1 MSLDVRRLSEALSA
15 YADEVDVSVS
25 ELDRK
30 QRELHQRLGQSRS
43 PSRAGMALA
52 VAAILL
58 LMAVAV
64 AGTLWAFRPDTTVP
78 SGTHAAGSL
87 TGLWS
92 YVNESWGTLLV
103 VRPDGTYTE
112 YSSMAPLVRHSAG
125 DQGRRITN
133 DGQRI
138 VVDSTDPQRQ
148 PCRSTQSILTQS
160 EGQMALGPLSFEGA
174 GCLYSSGLAAT
185 MTRLSPASP
194 AAEDLPVQTEGPIMP
209 VTDPVQLEGLW
220 LLRGT
225 SLLLAVDQIAG
236 PAAYVMDDDGDLQ
249 PAPDA
254 EGRVSVGPDGVV
266 VLESAGCAS
275 TVLRRSEV
283 RGQRTPQTLTT
294 VVDSDPCSR
303 FDGRQT
309 LTWIRIL

>member
-1 MSLDVRRLSEALSA
+1 MSLDVRLISEALST
-15 YADEVDVSVS
+15 YADELVVSAS

-30 QRELHQRLGQSRS
+30 QRELHQRLDESRRHRR
-43 PSRAGMALA
+43 PGMALA

-64 AGTLWAFRPDTTVP
+64 AGTLWARRPDTTVP

-87 TGLWS
+87 TGVWS
-92 YVNESWGTLLV
+92 YVNESWSTLLV

-112 YSSMAPLVRHSAG
+112 YSSMIPLVRHSAG

-133 DGQRI
+133 DGQQI
-138 VVDSTDPQRQ
+138 VVDSTDPHRP
-148 PCRSTQSILTQS
+148 PCRSTQPILTQA
-160 EGQMALGPLSFEGA
+160 EGQLALGPSTVDGA
-174 GCLYSSGLAAT
+174 GCLNGSGLAA
-185 MTRLSPASP
+185 MTRLSPVAP
-194 AAEDLPVQTEGPIMP
+194 AVEDLTLQTEGPVMP
-209 VTDPVQLEGLW
+209 VTDPVQLDGLW

-225 SLLLAVDQIAG
+225 SLLLAVDQRGG

-254 EGRVSVGPDGVV
+254 EGRLSVAPDGVV
-266 VLESAGCAS
+266 VLDSAGCAS

-283 RGQRTPQTLTT
+283 RGLRTPQILTT